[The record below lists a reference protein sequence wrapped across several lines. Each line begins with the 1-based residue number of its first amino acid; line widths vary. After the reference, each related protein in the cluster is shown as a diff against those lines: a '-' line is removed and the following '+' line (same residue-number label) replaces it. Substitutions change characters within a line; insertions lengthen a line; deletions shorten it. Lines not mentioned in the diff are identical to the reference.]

1 MLSNAISSHNRI
13 KIPVISSGHLAIIFC
28 TKWLGISNHD
38 RVLRALRVK
47 NETQMFGNDQAERQI
62 ARRADLL
69 PAGQISDLFKLAPEY
84 LGAHKENEWDCGG
97 RRNAQ
102 GCFRGS

>member
-1 MLSNAISSHNRI
+1 MAAVIRGVSRI
-13 KIPVISSGHLAIIFC
+13 
-28 TKWLGISNHD
+28 
-38 RVLRALRVK
+38 ALR
-47 NETQMFGNDQAERQI
+47 FIHRERNKRKEEQTEKEKI
-62 ARRADLL
+62 KAKRDATRMTKPRVIGKSRGRADSPL
-69 PAGQISDLFKLAPEY
+69 PAGQISDLFKPAPEY

>member
-1 MLSNAISSHNRI
+1 MTRLKVAGKSQ
-13 KIPVISSGHLAIIFC
+13 
-28 TKWLGISNHD
+28 
-38 RVLRALRVK
+38 
-47 NETQMFGNDQAERQI
+47 E
-62 ARRADLL
+62 RRADLL